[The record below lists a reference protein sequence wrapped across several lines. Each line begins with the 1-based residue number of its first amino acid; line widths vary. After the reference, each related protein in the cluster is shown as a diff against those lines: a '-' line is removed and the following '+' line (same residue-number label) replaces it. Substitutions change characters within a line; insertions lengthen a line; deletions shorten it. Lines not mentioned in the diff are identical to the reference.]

1 MITSS
6 SRPSLNLAWGLIP
19 HWTQALTPVSGP
31 GLDAAKITLAHV
43 TLEVIRELDGVRSDL
58 ARMRARYP
66 GLAALLDG
74 RSQLPPQPGSA
85 TKRMPRKPHIGA
97 EILRAAP
104 EISKHEGDGDSGQE
118 P

>member
-19 HWTQALTPVSGP
+19 HWTQALTPVSGS

-43 TLEVIRELDGVRSDL
+43 TLEVIWELDGVRSDL

-104 EISKHEGDGDSGQE
+104 EIANMKETVTAGRN